1 MWLILKEGGAEQ
13 ERSLAKPPWNV
24 GLREAVPGS
33 CPPQLQHR
41 GGVPRHMLMDHCA

>member
-24 GLREAVPGS
+24 GLREAVPGG
-33 CPPQLQHR
+33 CPPQLQGR
-41 GGVPRHMLMDHCA
+41 GGVPGHMLTDHCA